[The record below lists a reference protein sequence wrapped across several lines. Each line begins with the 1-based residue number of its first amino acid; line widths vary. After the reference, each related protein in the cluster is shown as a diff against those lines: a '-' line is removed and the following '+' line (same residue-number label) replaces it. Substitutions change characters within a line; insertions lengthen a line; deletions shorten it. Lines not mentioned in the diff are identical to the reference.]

1 MSIEESF
8 KGMTSALDVDYVH
21 DEVESEKLFNTME
34 TKKNEI
40 VQKVQTSTAITLE
53 DQEYMQ
59 FELKSL
65 IQGGMTILEVLSQDI
80 KIGTKP
86 STHEAYFNGLD
97 KVGKLVRELRDLN
110 LSVKKLEIDEIKAGN
125 TKSADVSV
133 THKLD
138 GRAILKMLKKVK
150 EESVLNTID
159 ADFKVDD
166 KEWDF

>member
-1 MSIEESF
+1 MSKIEKSF

-21 DEVESEKLFNTME
+21 DEDENEKMFNQIE

-40 VQKVQTSTAITLE
+40 AKKISSTTVVTIE
-53 DQEYMQ
+53 DKDYMQ

-65 IQGGMTILEVLSQDI
+65 IQGGMTILEVLAQDI

-97 KVGKLVRELRDLN
+97 KVGKLVKELRDLN
-110 LSVKKLEIDEIKAGN
+110 LSVKRLEIEEIKAGN
-125 TKSADVSV
+125 TQTNNVSV

-138 GRAILKMLKKVK
+138 GRSILKL
-150 EESVLNTID
+150 LNDAQANSSMNSIV
-159 ADFKVDD
+159 ADFEVDD
-166 KEWDF
+166 KE